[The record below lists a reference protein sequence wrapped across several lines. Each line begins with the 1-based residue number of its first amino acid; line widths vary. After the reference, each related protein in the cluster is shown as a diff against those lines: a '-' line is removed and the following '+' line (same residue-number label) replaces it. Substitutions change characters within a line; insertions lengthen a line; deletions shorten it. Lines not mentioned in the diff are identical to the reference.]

1 MKTNKTPDF
10 ESRETWVR
18 TGKTVTEHT
27 EGHRGVITLEEEKS
41 LKSKKTRLVATTYKT
56 IEKKPKGDK

>member
-1 MKTNKTPDF
+1 MKHKPTPEF
-10 ESRETWVR
+10 ESRETWIR

-41 LKSKKTRLVATTYKT
+41 LKTKKTRLVATTYKT

>member
-1 MKTNKTPDF
+1 MTHNKTPDF

-56 IEKKPKGDK
+56 IEKKKKED